1 MSKASNNDS
10 SPADSIQIIR
20 QGDVSIIVPSSEV
33 ENMPENSIEQAAQVV
48 LGPLREHPPEGIIVD
63 LSKVDFVG
71 SVFLSFLLRCHKIVK
86 TRGSEM
92 VLSGVSPRARELLR
106 VTALDTIWALYDT
119 RSEAIS
125 ALGAD

>member
-1 MSKASNNDS
+1 MSS
-10 SPADSIQIIR
+10 SATDGPAPADTIQIIR
-20 QGDVSIIVPSSEV
+20 QGEVSVIVPSSQV
-33 ENMPENSIEQAAQVV
+33 EHMPENLIEQAAQVV
-48 LGPLREHPPEGIIVD
+48 LGPLRENPPEGIIVD

-92 VLSGVSPRARELLR
+92 VLSAASPRARELLR
-106 VTALDTIWALYDT
+106 VTALDTVWALYDT
-119 RSEAIS
+119 RSEAMS

>member
-1 MSKASNNDS
+1 MSKAATNG
-10 SPADSIQIIR
+10 PAPAESIQIIR
-20 QGDVSIIVPSSEV
+20 QGGVSVIVPSSEV
-33 ENMPENSIEQAAQVV
+33 ENMPENLVEEAAQVV
-48 LGPLREHPPEGIIVD
+48 LGPLRDHPPEGIIVD
-63 LSKVDFVG
+63 LSQVDFVG

-119 RSEAIS
+119 RAEAIS